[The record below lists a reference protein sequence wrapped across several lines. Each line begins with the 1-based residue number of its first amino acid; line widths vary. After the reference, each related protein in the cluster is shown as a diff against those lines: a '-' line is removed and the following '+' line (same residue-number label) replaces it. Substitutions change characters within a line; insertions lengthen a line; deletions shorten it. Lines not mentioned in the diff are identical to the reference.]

1 MERKVREGRW
11 KGKSGEVKKL
21 GRAVPL

>member
-21 GRAVPL
+21 EGAVPL